1 MGYEALTPAE
11 QLQVDGIVFVAFIV
25 LIVGG
30 ILLVLFL
37 AACGL
42 GKADPLNK
50 DEDQKADT
58 EHAPG
63 KGESRDIPLGV
74 RADWARALWRVYDHE
89 AGRGGRPC
97 RGGAGRPRAG
107 AGGRRVGGRQA
118 DSDPVAGG

>member
-11 QLQVDGIVFVAFIV
+11 QLQVDSIVFVAFIV

-50 DEDQKADT
+50 DED
-58 EHAPG
+58 
-63 KGESRDIPLGV
+63 
-74 RADWARALWRVYDHE
+74 
-89 AGRGGRPC
+89 
-97 RGGAGRPRAG
+97 
-107 AGGRRVGGRQA
+107 
-118 DSDPVAGG
+118 